1 MEKEKILK
9 YSAGLI
15 AILIVAVVF
24 FFFARSN
31 NPDSENG
38 FSWLGF
44 GPSEEVVSENI
55 EDKISS
61 VDVGELYQSP
71 LGDFNFTLPYSFT
84 ISRIEDAEG
93 ETLLF
98 RGEDERRSFQ
108 IYKIPFDDS
117 TPLSPEK
124 IRADLPSMDFREP
137 QVIAVDGTQA
147 VVFLSTE
154 GSLETREI
162 WMVRNGNLYQIST
175 YVEFDDDMA
184 DILSNWSWTN

>member
-9 YSAGLI
+9 YSAGLG
-15 AILIVAVVF
+15 AIFIVAVAL

-44 GPSEEVVSENI
+44 GPRDEVVPENI
-55 EDKISS
+55 QDTIFS

-71 LGDFNFTLPYSFT
+71 LGDFNFILPYSFT

-98 RGEDERRSFQ
+98 RGEDEKRSFQ
-108 IYKIPFDDS
+108 IYKIPFDDN
-117 TPLSPEK
+117 TPLTPEK
-124 IRADLPSMDFREP
+124 IRADLPSMDFRDP
-137 QVIAVDGTQA
+137 QVIAVDGVQA

-162 WMVRNGNLYQIST
+162 WMVRNGKLYQIST

-184 DILSNWSWTN
+184 DILSNWKWN